1 MCNFATQGSGQ
12 ADIQTGSK
20 KPFFCLSCDSSA
32 QLCCHTRGTH
42 GPSRARC
49 SSGRKKAALRVS
61 GPDTM
66 EGREVVREEGREDS
80 GRNIVEVKE

>member
-1 MCNFATQGSGQ
+1 MQLCDT
-12 ADIQTGSK
+12 DIWAGRQTDFK
-20 KPFFCLSCDSSA
+20 EPFFCLSCDSSA

-49 SSGRKKAALRVS
+49 SSGKKKEALRVS

-66 EGREVVREEGREDS
+66 EGRDVVRKEGQWEEHC
-80 GRNIVEVKE
+80 